1 MDTQELLNHYQ
12 TGKRD
17 FSGIYLS
24 DTDLSGANL
33 TRANLSGAN
42 LSNTDLSSANLSR
55 ANLICANLSGA
66 NLWDTDLSGANLSG
80 ADLSDTDLSGS
91 NLRSANLCDADLSGT
106 DLSGADLFVSYLS
119 GARLCGADLSG
130 ANLCRA
136 DLSDTDLSGADLSS
150 ADLSGANLSGAD
162 LSSADLSGADLSSA
176 DLSGADLTEANLES
190 ANLQGAQL
198 IAADLTDANLE
209 RAYIKQANFTEAY
222 LTNVNL
228 KLAISEPRATNT
240 SWTQLEFNFTDAN
253 ISKHTKIQGILAEL
267 GKSLGFTV
275 WIARNDHRNKYKNQE
290 LGKLSSKK
298 FPLIVPQDFPQKTEK
313 IIQLID
319 VIWLRKEFQQIEAAF
334 EVVCTTS
341 IYSGLLRMADLSL
354 CSKRGLFGYNAPDF
368 HCYTVI
374 PKAQKRNFEKQLGRP
389 IFQELQIF
397 QLCKAINI
405 EDIEPKWK
413 ESKWKS
419 DPNIIQKISYGLG
432 QDAPIN

>member
-12 TGKRD
+12 TGERD

-33 TRANLSGAN
+33 SRTNLSGAN

-55 ANLICANLSGA
+55 ANLTCANLSGA
-66 NLWDTDLSGANLSG
+66 NLWDTDLSGSNLSG

-91 NLRSANLCDADLSGT
+91 NLRSANLCDADLSDT
-106 DLSGADLFVSYLS
+106 YLSGADLFVTYLS

-136 DLSDTDLSGADLSS
+136 DLLDTDLSGADLSS

-162 LSSADLSGADLSSA
+162 LSSADLSSADLSSA

-290 LGKLSSKK
+290 LGKLSSKT

-319 VIWLRKEFQQIEAAF
+319 VIWFRKEFQQIEAAF

-374 PKAQKRNFEKQLGRP
+374 PKARKRSFEKQLGRP
-389 IFQELQIF
+389 TFQEHQIF

-405 EDIEPKWK
+405 EDIE
-413 ESKWKS
+413 SKWES

>member
-1 MDTQELLNHYQ
+1 MIIFDLVVEAHEIDTQELLNHYQ

-33 TRANLSGAN
+33 RRANLSGAN
-42 LSNTDLSSANLSR
+42 LSNTDLSGANLSR
-55 ANLICANLSGA
+55 ANLTCANLSRA
-66 NLWDTDLSGANLSG
+66 NLWHTDLSGANLNG
-80 ADLSDTDLSGS
+80 ADLWDTDMSGAY
-91 NLRSANLCDADLSGT
+91 LRGANLCDANLSNT
-106 DLSGADLFVSYLS
+106 DLSGAYLSLTYLS
-119 GARLCGADLSG
+119 GASLCGANLSG

-136 DLSDTDLSGADLSS
+136 DLWDTDLSGADLSS
-150 ADLSGANLSGAD
+150 VDLSGANLSGAD
-162 LSSADLSGADLSSA
+162 LSSADLSGADL
-176 DLSGADLTEANLES
+176 TQANLES
-190 ANLQGAQL
+190 ANLQWAQL
-198 IAADLTDANLE
+198 IAAELTDANLE
-209 RAYIKQANFTEAY
+209 RAYIKQANFTEAD

-228 KLAISEPRATNT
+228 KLAISEPKATNT
-240 SWTQLEFNFTDAN
+240 SWTQLEFNFTDPN

-275 WIARNDHRNKYKNQE
+275 WIARKDHRNKYKNQE
-290 LGKLSSKK
+290 LGKLSSKN

-341 IYSGLLRMADLSL
+341 IYSGLLQMADLSL
-354 CSKRGLFGYNAPDF
+354 CSKRGLFGYHAPDF

-405 EDIEPKWK
+405 EDIE
-413 ESKWKS
+413 SKWES

>member
-33 TRANLSGAN
+33 RRANLSGAN

-55 ANLICANLSGA
+55 ANLTCANLSGA
-66 NLWDTDLSGANLSG
+66 NLWHTDLSGANLNG
-80 ADLSDTDLSGS
+80 ADLWDTDMSGAY
-91 NLRSANLCDADLSGT
+91 LRGANLCDANLSNT
-106 DLSGADLFVSYLS
+106 DLSGAYLSLTYLS
-119 GARLCGADLSG
+119 GARLCGANLSG

-136 DLSDTDLSGADLSS
+136 DLSDT
-150 ADLSGANLSGAD
+150 
-162 LSSADLSGADLSSA
+162 DLSGADLSSA

-222 LTNVNL
+222 LTNVNI

-267 GKSLGFTV
+267 GKSLGCTV
-275 WIARNDHRNKYKNQE
+275 WIARNDHLNKYKNQQ
-290 LGKLSSKK
+290 LGKLSSKT

-319 VIWLRKEFQQIEAAF
+319 VIWFRKEFQQIEAAF

-354 CSKRGLFGYNAPDF
+354 CLKRGLLTYNAPDF
-368 HCYTVI
+368 PCYIVL
-374 PKAQKRNFEKQLGRP
+374 PKAQKKLFETQLGPPTFQQLP
-389 IFQELQIF
+389 IS

-405 EDIEPKWK
+405 EDIE
-413 ESKWKS
+413 SKWES

-432 QDAPIN
+432 

>member
-33 TRANLSGAN
+33 SRTNLSGAN
-42 LSNTDLSSANLSR
+42 LSNTDLSGANLT
-55 ANLICANLSGA
+55 CANLTCA
-66 NLWDTDLSGANLSG
+66 NLWHTDLSGANLNG
-80 ADLSDTDLSGS
+80 ADLGDTDMSGAY
-91 NLRSANLCDADLSGT
+91 LRGANLCDANLSNT
-106 DLSGADLFVSYLS
+106 DLSGAYLSLTYWS
-119 GARLCGADLSG
+119 GARLCGANLSG

-150 ADLSGANLSGAD
+150 ANLSGANLSGAD
-162 LSSADLSGADLSSA
+162 LSSADLSSA

-190 ANLQGAQL
+190 ANLQGAKL

-275 WIARNDHRNKYKNQE
+275 WVARNDHRNKYKNQE
-290 LGKLSSKK
+290 LGKLSSKT
-298 FPLIVPQDFPQKTEK
+298 FHLIVPQDFPQKTEK

-319 VIWLRKEFQQIEAAF
+319 VIWFRKEFQQIEAAL

-374 PKAQKRNFEKQLGRP
+374 PKARKRSFEKQLGRP
-389 IFQELQIF
+389 TFQEHQIF

-405 EDIEPKWK
+405 EDIE
-413 ESKWKS
+413 SKWES

-432 QDAPIN
+432 EDAPIN

>member
-33 TRANLSGAN
+33 SRTNLSGAN

-55 ANLICANLSGA
+55 ANLTCANLSGA
-66 NLWDTDLSGANLSG
+66 NLWDTDLSGSNLSG
-80 ADLSDTDLSGS
+80 ADLSGTDLSGS
-91 NLRSANLCDADLSGT
+91 NLRSANLCDADLSDT
-106 DLSGADLFVSYLS
+106 YLSGADLFVTYLS

-136 DLSDTDLSGADLSS
+136 DLLDT
-150 ADLSGANLSGAD
+150 
-162 LSSADLSGADLSSA
+162 DLSGADLSSA

-290 LGKLSSKK
+290 LGKLSSKT

-319 VIWLRKEFQQIEAAF
+319 VIWFRKEFQQIEAAF

-374 PKAQKRNFEKQLGRP
+374 PKARKRSFEKQLGRP
-389 IFQELQIF
+389 TFQEHQIF

-405 EDIEPKWK
+405 EDIE
-413 ESKWKS
+413 SKWES

>member
-1 MDTQELLNHYQ
+1 
-12 TGKRD
+12 
-17 FSGIYLS
+17 
-24 DTDLSGANL
+24 LSGANL
-33 TRANLSGAN
+33 RRANLSGAN

-55 ANLICANLSGA
+55 ANLSRANLSGA

-91 NLRSANLCDADLSGT
+91 NLRSANLCDADLSDT
-106 DLSGADLFVSYLS
+106 YLSGADLFVTYLS

-162 LSSADLSGADLSSA
+162 LSGADLSDADLSGADLS
-176 DLSGADLTEANLES
+176 DADLTEANLQS
-190 ANLQGAQL
+190 ANLQWAHL

-209 RAYIKQANFTEAY
+209 RAYINQANFTEAY

-228 KLAISEPRATNT
+228 ELAISEPRATNT
-240 SWTQLEFNFTDAN
+240 SGTQLKFNFTYEETSDGN
-253 ISKHTKIQGILAEL
+253 ISKQKKIQGILAEL

-275 WIARNDHRNKYKNQE
+275 WIARNDHLNKYKNQQ
-290 LGKLSSKK
+290 LGKLSSKT
-298 FPLIVPQDFPQKTEK
+298 FPLIVPQEFPQKTEK
-313 IIQLID
+313 ILQVID
-319 VIWLRKEFQQIEAAF
+319 VIWFRKEFQQIEAAF
-334 EVVCTTS
+334 EVECTTS

-354 CSKRGLFGYNAPDF
+354 CLKRGLLAYNAPDCP
-368 HCYTVI
+368 CYIVL
-374 PKAQKRNFEKQLGRP
+374 PKAKKRLFEKQLGRP

-397 QLCKAINI
+397 KLCKAINI
-405 EDIEPKWK
+405 EDIESKWK

>member
-1 MDTQELLNHYQ
+1 MDTHELLNHYQ

-24 DTDLSGANL
+24 DTDLR
-33 TRANLSGAN
+33 RANLSGAN
-42 LSNTDLSSANLSR
+42 LSNTDLSHANLSG
-55 ANLICANLSGA
+55 ANLSGANLSGA

-80 ADLSDTDLSGS
+80 ADLWDTDMSGAY
-91 NLRSANLCDADLSGT
+91 LRGANLCDANLSNT
-106 DLSGADLFVSYLS
+106 DFSGADLSLTYLS
-119 GARLCGADLSG
+119 GANLSGANLSG

-136 DLSDTDLSGADLSS
+136 DFSDTDLSGADLSS
-150 ADLSGANLSGAD
+150 ARLCGAD
-162 LSSADLSGADLSSA
+162 LSGADLSGADLSSA
-176 DLSGADLTEANLES
+176 DLSGADLSDADLTEANLQS
-190 ANLQGAQL
+190 ANLQWAHL

-209 RAYIKQANFTEAY
+209 RAYINQANFTEAY

-228 KLAISEPRATNT
+228 ELAISEPRATNT
-240 SWTQLEFNFTDAN
+240 RGTQLEFNFTYGKTSATN
-253 ISKHTKIQGILAEL
+253 TSKHTKIQGILAEL
-267 GKSLGFTV
+267 GKNLGFTV
-275 WIARNDHRNKYKNQE
+275 WIAKNDHLKKYKNQQ
-290 LGKLSSKK
+290 LGKLSSKS

-319 VIWLRKEFQQIEAAF
+319 VIWFRKEFQQIEAAF
-334 EVVCTTS
+334 EVECTTS

-354 CSKRGLFGYNAPDF
+354 CLKRGLLAYNAPDCP
-368 HCYTVI
+368 CYIVL
-374 PKAQKRNFEKQLGRP
+374 PKAKKRLFEKQLGRP

-397 QLCKAINI
+397 KLCKAINI
-405 EDIEPKWK
+405 EDIESKWK

>member
-1 MDTQELLNHYQ
+1 M
-12 TGKRD
+12 
-17 FSGIYLS
+17 
-24 DTDLSGANL
+24 
-33 TRANLSGAN
+33 
-42 LSNTDLSSANLSR
+42 
-55 ANLICANLSGA
+55 
-66 NLWDTDLSGANLSG
+66 
-80 ADLSDTDLSGS
+80 
-91 NLRSANLCDADLSGT
+91 
-106 DLSGADLFVSYLS
+106 
-119 GARLCGADLSG
+119 RLPC
-130 ANLCRA
+130 LCRA

-209 RAYIKQANFTEAY
+209 RAYIKHANFTEAY

-240 SWTQLEFNFTDAN
+240 RWTQLEFNFTDAN

-290 LGKLSSKK
+290 LGNFSSKT

-319 VIWLRKEFQQIEAAF
+319 VIWFRKEFQQIEAAF
-334 EVVCTTS
+334 EVECTTS

-374 PKAQKRNFEKQLGRP
+374 PKARKRSFEKQLGRP
-389 IFQELQIF
+389 TFQEHQIF

-405 EDIEPKWK
+405 EDIE
-413 ESKWKS
+413 SKWES

>member
-1 MDTQELLNHYQ
+1 
-12 TGKRD
+12 
-17 FSGIYLS
+17 
-24 DTDLSGANL
+24 LSGANL
-33 TRANLSGAN
+33 TCANLSGAN
-42 LSNTDLSSANLSR
+42 LSNTDLSSANLT
-55 ANLICANLSGA
+55 CANLSGA
-66 NLWDTDLSGANLSG
+66 NLWDTDLRGANLSG
-80 ADLSDTDLSGS
+80 ADLLDTDMSGAY
-91 NLRSANLCDADLSGT
+91 LRGANLCDANLSNT
-106 DLSGADLFVSYLS
+106 DFSGADLSLTYLS
-119 GARLCGADLSG
+119 GANLSGANLSG

-136 DLSDTDLSGADLSS
+136 DFSDTDLSGADLSS
-150 ADLSGANLSGAD
+150 ARLCG
-162 LSSADLSGADLSSA
+162 ADLSGADLSGA
-176 DLSGADLTEANLES
+176 DLSGADLSDADLTEANLQS
-190 ANLQGAQL
+190 ANLQWAHL

-267 GKSLGFTV
+267 GKSLGCTV
-275 WIARNDHRNKYKNQE
+275 WIARNDHLNKYKNQQ
-290 LGKLSSKK
+290 LGKLISKT

-319 VIWLRKEFQQIEAAF
+319 VIWFRKQFQQIEAAF
-334 EVVCTTS
+334 EVECTTS

-354 CSKRGLFGYNAPDF
+354 CLKRGLLAYNAPDCP
-368 HCYTVI
+368 CYIVL
-374 PKAQKRNFEKQLGRP
+374 PKAKKRLFEKQLGRP

-397 QLCKAINI
+397 KLCKAINI
-405 EDIEPKWK
+405 EDIESKWK

>member
-33 TRANLSGAN
+33 RRANLSGAN
-42 LSNTDLSSANLSR
+42 LSNTDLSGANLSR
-55 ANLICANLSGA
+55 ANLTCANLTCA
-66 NLWDTDLSGANLSG
+66 NLWHTDLSGANLNG
-80 ADLSDTDLSGS
+80 ADLWDTDMSGAY
-91 NLRSANLCDADLSGT
+91 LRGANLCDANLSNT
-106 DLSGADLFVSYLS
+106 DLSGAYLSLTYLS
-119 GARLCGADLSG
+119 GARLCGANLSG

-162 LSSADLSGADLSSA
+162 LSSADLSGTDLSSA

-267 GKSLGFTV
+267 GKSLGCTV
-275 WIARNDHRNKYKNQE
+275 WIARNDHLNKYKNQQ
-290 LGKLSSKK
+290 LGKLSSKT

-319 VIWLRKEFQQIEAAF
+319 VIWFRKEFQQIEAAF

-354 CSKRGLFGYNAPDF
+354 CLKRGLLTYNAPDF
-368 HCYTVI
+368 PCYIVL
-374 PKAQKRNFEKQLGRP
+374 PKAQKKLFETQLGRP
-389 IFQELQIF
+389 TFQQLPIS

-405 EDIEPKWK
+405 EDIE
-413 ESKWKS
+413 SKWES

-432 QDAPIN
+432 

>member
-55 ANLICANLSGA
+55 ANLTCANLSGA

-91 NLRSANLCDADLSGT
+91 NLRSANLCDADLSDT

-136 DLSDTDLSGADLSS
+136 DLSDT
-150 ADLSGANLSGAD
+150 
-162 LSSADLSGADLSSA
+162 DLSGADLSSA

-240 SWTQLEFNFTDAN
+240 RWTQLEFNFTDAN

-319 VIWLRKEFQQIEAAF
+319 VIWLRKEFHQIEAAF

-405 EDIEPKWK
+405 LSGRQVAYNAD
-413 ESKWKS
+413 
-419 DPNIIQKISYGLG
+419 
-432 QDAPIN
+432 